1 MKPAQ
6 IRNVLRGRKTV
17 QKVGGMGVAKNG
29 AKSDPSQELSMD
41 LIDPPPHPPKKTYKF
56 PNSTQ
61 AHTLH
66 ASTN

>member
-6 IRNVLRGRKTV
+6 IRNVREEEKLS
-17 QKVGGMGVAKNG
+17 KVGGTGVAKKR
-29 AKSDPSQELSMD
+29 AKSDPSQEFLVD
-41 LIDPPPHPPKKTYKF
+41 LIDPSPHPPKKTYKF